1 VNPIDPVRDPSTQG
15 PIGAAPAP
23 AARPEV
29 ESLQAYSAPLEGR
42 RGLLRLD
49 FNENTV
55 GPSPQVVAAI
65 RAIPADHY
73 AIYPEYD
80 GLRQAVMASL
90 QATPGGGGA
99 LQARH
104 SARAAAWGGAGAGR
118 EASLQPLPPERPSRT
133 TSEAAAVPAAT
144 VPAAAPDA
152 PSSLPAAAATATA
165 TATPTETATTKPPA
179 PTPAEPAA
187 AAGLR
192 PEQIGLF
199 NGVDAAIHAVFQAYG
214 GPGDRL
220 LTTSPTFGYYTPCA
234 RMQGMAIEAIPYRLP
249 DFRFPLEEIRAALL
263 GPAPTGTDPWT
274 PPRLLLLCNPNNP
287 TGTRLAPE
295 RILELAAAAPQTL
308 VVVDELY
315 EAFTGDSV
323 LPLLLGDDPSSGGG
337 NGRVS
342 SSSGASN
349 GPDPASGGQAPT
361 ASQASPAEGLPAPGL
376 PAPGSADPFAAFP
389 NLLVLRSLSKTAGIA
404 GLRIGFAIGSAALI
418 DRVSRVTGP
427 YDINSFAVTAAHAA
441 LADQAYVDAYVAEVL
456 RARDWLVEQ
465 LRQAGVRHHV
475 DGGNYLLLWPDRD
488 PDAVDQELRA
498 AGILVRSMAGKPLI
512 DGSLR
517 VSLGTQEQM
526 EHFWSTYRRLCGT
539 VA

>member
-1 VNPIDPVRDPSTQG
+1 M
-15 PIGAAPAP
+15 PATP
-23 AARPEV
+23 QARPEV

-55 GPSPQVVAAI
+55 GPSPQVVEAI

-80 GLRQAVMASL
+80 GLREAVAASL
-90 QATPGGGGA
+90 
-99 LQARH
+99 
-104 SARAAAWGGAGAGR
+104 SGAGG
-118 EASLQPLPPERPSRT
+118 T
-133 TSEAAAVPAAT
+133 
-144 VPAAAPDA
+144 
-152 PSSLPAAAATATA
+152 
-165 TATPTETATTKPPA
+165 
-179 PTPAEPAA
+179 
-187 AAGLR
+187 LR
-192 PEQIGLF
+192 PDQIGLF

-234 RMQGMAIEAIPYRLP
+234 QMQGMAIEAIPYRLP
-249 DFRFPLEEIRAALL
+249 DFAFPFEAFEAAL
-263 GPAPTGTDPWT
+263 ATA

-295 RILELAAAAPQTL
+295 RILALAAAAPHTL

-323 LPLLLGDDPSSGGG
+323 MAPLLGAAGSGDP
-337 NGRVS
+337 
-342 SSSGASN
+342 
-349 GPDPASGGQAPT
+349 
-361 ASQASPAEGLPAPGL
+361 
-376 PAPGSADPFAAFP
+376 ADPFAAHP
-389 NLLVLRSLSKTAGIA
+389 NLLVLRSLSKTAGLA
-404 GLRIGFAIGSAALI
+404 GLRIGFAIGPAALV
-418 DRVSRVTGP
+418 DRISRVTGP
-427 YDINSFAVTAAHAA
+427 YDINSFAVTAAFAA

-456 RARDWLVEQ
+456 RARDWLVERLQ
-465 LRQAGVRHHV
+465 QAGVRHHIA
-475 DGGNYLLLWPDRD
+475 GGNYLLIWPARD
-488 PDAVDQELRA
+488 VHTVEAELRA

-517 VSLGTQEQM
+517 VSLGSRDQM
-526 EHFWSTYRRLCGT
+526 QQFWAAYRRIDLGS